1 MKQHE
6 AVILAMQQNGGYA
19 TLGQLYQTA
28 PKIPGSDW
36 SGTKNPFAN
45 IRRIV
50 QKRDEFFKI
59 RPGLWALTSEK
70 EKVMS
75 LFGDQ
80 DTKEKPREYSHYF
93 FQGLLVE
100 IGNYRGFKTFVPN
113 QDKNKP
119 FAQKKLGDIS
129 SLPDMYEF
137 TYKNVV
143 SRAKTIDVSWL
154 NSRKY
159 PDSFFEV
166 EHSTDI
172 YKSLIKFVELQD
184 FRANFYI
191 VADKRRKLE
200 FEDKIAQAAF
210 VSIKGLVKF
219 WDYDFISNF
228 HSRVSELVALE
239 QGLL

>member
-6 AVILAMQQNGGYA
+6 AVILAMKQNGGYA
-19 TLGQLYQTA
+19 TFGQLYQTA
-28 PKIPGSDW
+28 PKVPGSDW

-50 QKRDEFFKI
+50 QKREEFFKI

-70 EKVMS
+70 ERVLQIFS
-75 LFGDQ
+75 DENAQ
-80 DTKEKPREYSHYF
+80 AKEREYSHYF
-93 FQGLLVE
+93 FQGLIVE
-100 IGNYRGFKTFVPN
+100 IGNYKGFRTFVPN

-119 FAQKKLGDIS
+119 FAQKKLGDVS
-129 SLPDMYEF
+129 TLPVMYDF
-137 TYKNVV
+137 TYENVV
-143 SRAKTIDVSWL
+143 GRARTIDVAWL

-172 YKSLIKFVELQD
+172 YNSLIKFVELQD
-184 FRANFYI
+184 FRAKFYI

-200 FEDKIAQAAF
+200 FKNKIEQAAF
-210 VSIKGLVKF
+210 SSIKDLVTF
-219 WDYDFISNF
+219 WDYDFISQLHNK
-228 HSRVSELVALE
+228 VSELAVLE
-239 QGLL
+239 QALL

>member
-1 MKQHE
+1 MKQYE
-6 AVILAMQQNGGYA
+6 AVILAMKQNGGYA

-28 PKIPGSDW
+28 PKISGSDW

-50 QKRDEFFKI
+50 QKREEFFKI

-70 EKVMS
+70 EKVMK
-75 LFGDQ
+75 LFVEQ
-80 DTKEKPREYSHYF
+80 DAKEKPREYSHYF

-100 IGNYRGFKTFVPN
+100 IGNYKGFRTFVPN

-119 FAQKKLGDIS
+119 FAQKKLGDVS
-129 SLPDMYEF
+129 TLPAMYDF

-143 SRAKTIDVSWL
+143 GRAKTIDVAWL

-172 YKSLIKFVELQD
+172 YNSLIKFVELQD
-184 FRANFYI
+184 FRADFYI

-200 FEDKIAQAAF
+200 FENKIEQAAF
-210 VSIKGLVKF
+210 ASIKSLVKF
-219 WDYDFISNF
+219 WDYDFISKL
-228 HSRVSELVALE
+228 HSKVSELAILE
-239 QGLL
+239 QALS